1 MNMLS
6 TLKKVEIIFGNV
18 VVDYNDNAK
27 VEITIGDMGNASFRE
42 SKTMEVSRILSK
54 VSEDI
59 LSGGRLERKLMDT
72 CGNSCGEIKL
82 IKKCTKHSE
91 ITMEDLSD
99 LVSTISK
106 DLKNGEIPSSLRD
119 INGNLVANINI
130 ECLFADE
137 NVIDSEMLEF
147 EKEGNVEVVYHRD
160 FNNKELLATLIS
172 YIEYD
177 NATEIAATLNLGTD
191 MKEDSE
197 EFDLI
202 QAKLSELI
210 KEHVSINTIY
220 HVNLIQD
227 TFYKIL
233 KDITSYSGR
242 IEEEKAKILRTLGDK
257 INDSLNL
264 TMDKNSDGS
273 IDLIID
279 NEENKIYACYCSKN
293 NSYAVS
299 EKYSYSFFTYEE
311 LEDFAYDYNIAL
323 A

>member
-18 VVDYNDNAK
+18 AVDCNDNVK

-42 SKTMEVSRILSK
+42 SKTMELSRILSK
-54 VSEDI
+54 VNEDI

-72 CGNSCGEIKL
+72 FGNSCGEIKL
-82 IKKCTKHSE
+82 LKKCTKHNE
-91 ITMEDLSD
+91 ITLEGLSD
-99 LVSTISK
+99 LISTISNA
-106 DLKNGEIPSSLRD
+106 LKNGEIPSSLRD
-119 INGNLVANINI
+119 VNGNLVADINV

-137 NVIDSEMLEF
+137 DVIDSEIIEF
-147 EKEGNVEVVYHRD
+147 EKEGTVEVVYHRD

-177 NATEIAATLNLGTD
+177 NATEIATTLNLGTD

-210 KEHVSINTIY
+210 KEYVSINTIY
-220 HVNLIQD
+220 HVNLMQD

-233 KDITSYSGR
+233 KDITSNSGR
-242 IEEEKAKILRTLGDK
+242 IEEEKAKILTALGDK
-257 INDSLNL
+257 INSSLNL
-264 TMDKNSDGS
+264 KMDNNSDGS

-279 NEENKIYACYCSKN
+279 NAENEIYACYCSEN
-293 NSYAVS
+293 NSYAIS